1 MGGSS
6 DDDELPHLY
15 VRMMEHSDSPQGKR
29 PTFTPNIAT
38 VEGKQVKFI
47 VSFPNEVQDLMRHF
61 LPLISEQMRGTDVF
75 GAVEE
80 MSRGT
85 GTVWDPLNTQWNGND
100 LKGIMVKAHT
110 LTSTDGT
117 PFGVFV
123 LLQNDKQGANY
134 RVCVVSPSADF
145 HPNQL
150 SSAWE
155 SYRSEVALSQK
166 TTFATMGTK
175 QASTVQGGA
184 PAGSVLPAPNVT
196 THSINVTKKP
206 SNCTLLARGNEKS
219 PGTGRPGNHRVRR
232 SPYWIKRLEQMSH
245 TPISE
250 QAEGHLAAA
259 AMDDDKNAPPAVG
272 IVVDDQ
278 AVLPSHLDGSRG
290 TAGLWG
296 GGGMY

>member
-1 MGGSS
+1 MQGIRQDIRALRERMGESS

-15 VRMMEHSDSPQGKR
+15 VRMMEHSDAPQGKR

-47 VSFPNEVQDLMRHF
+47 VPLPNEVQDLMRHF

-85 GTVWDPLNTQWNGND
+85 GTVRDPLKTQWNGSD
-100 LKGIMVKAHT
+100 LKGVMVKAHT

-123 LLQNDKQGANY
+123 LLQNGKQGASY

-145 HPNQL
+145 RPNQL

-155 SYRSEVALSQK
+155 SYCSDVALSQK
-166 TTFATMGTK
+166 QRLQPWVPSKCLQYRAVPRVAASCPRRTSQLIQVMAQQSHPSARYWREVMQ
-175 QASTVQGGA
+175 QALEREDKGILEFG
-184 PAGSVLPAPNVT
+184 
-196 THSINVTKKP
+196 
-206 SNCTLLARGNEKS
+206 
-219 PGTGRPGNHRVRR
+219 VRR
-232 SPYWIKRLEQMSH
+232 I
-245 TPISE
+245 
-250 QAEGHLAAA
+250 G
-259 AMDDDKNAPPAVG
+259 
-272 IVVDDQ
+272 
-278 AVLPSHLDGSRG
+278 
-290 TAGLWG
+290 
-296 GGGMY
+296 